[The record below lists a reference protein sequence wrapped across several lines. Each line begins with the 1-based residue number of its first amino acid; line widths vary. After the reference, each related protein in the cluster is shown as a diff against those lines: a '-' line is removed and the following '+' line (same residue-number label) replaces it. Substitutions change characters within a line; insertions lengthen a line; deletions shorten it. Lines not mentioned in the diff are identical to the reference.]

1 MAVTDREL
9 ARAQWRAQVVVIR
22 RNQRR
27 LLRALIQAYEAGFI
41 LWQGQ
46 AVFAIPA
53 RNQEAIAAAMA
64 RMWREAGTVGGRF
77 AMESEAKADEIT
89 LFERIMQEFIRQFGA
104 DRVTQVLRTTQ
115 TQLQAIITRSI
126 KEGLGQE
133 ALAKLISEQ
142 VRSIAR
148 VRARVI
154 ARTETHTAAMHASQ
168 EVAKTSPFP
177 MQKRWISVYDHRTR
191 DFGEGDGIA
200 DQANH
205 RVMNEVT
212 MQPGEA
218 FAVPNSKGGVD
229 WMQGPGD
236 PSAPAYQVINCRCA
250 LVYRRVGRA
259 WPKST
264 DT

>member
-1 MAVTDREL
+1 MAVTDRET

-27 LLRALIQAYEAGFI
+27 LLRTLIQAYEAGFA
-41 LWQGQ
+41 LWRAQ

-53 RNQEAIAAAMA
+53 REQEAIAAAMA
-64 RMWREAGTVGGRF
+64 RMWREAGDVGGRF
-77 AMESEAKADEIT
+77 AQEDGAKADEAT

-104 DRVTQVLRTTQ
+104 NRVTQVLETTRA
-115 TQLQAIITRSI
+115 QLQSMIERGVRD
-126 KEGLGQE
+126 GLGQD
-133 ALAKLISEQ
+133 ALAKLISDQ
-142 VRSIAR
+142 IPALSRT
-148 VRARVI
+148 RARVI
-154 ARTETHTAAMHASQ
+154 AITETHTAAMHASQ

-177 MQKRWISVYDHRTR
+177 MQKRWVSVYDHRTR
-191 DFGEGDGIA
+191 DFGEGDGKV

-212 MQPGEA
+212 VQPGES
-218 FAVPNSKGGVD
+218 FAVPNNKGGAD
-229 WMQGPGD
+229 LMQGPGD
-236 PSAPAYQVINCRCA
+236 PTAPGYQTINCRCA
-250 LVYRRVGRA
+250 LVYRRVGRP